1 MKHVGKGTSAAQKRI
16 NKKNNAANNAK
27 MKTRPPKPCPCCRR
41 EFTYQNFSLGMRRH
55 TSKVP
60 ACAEFIEAMD
70 KNSAEYKFAWKHTP
84 KGYAEVQALK
94 KQRKG

>member
-1 MKHVGKGTSAAQKRI
+1 MPLTS
-16 NKKNNAANNAK
+16 
-27 MKTRPPKPCPCCRR
+27 
-41 EFTYQNFSLGMRRH
+41 
-55 TSKVP
+55 
-60 ACAEFIEAMD
+60 EFIEAMD